1 MLDNPIPP
9 PDKFNFTLSK
19 AMKLYKSIFHSAII
33 SASIVAASLPVRA
46 AIVTYTDR
54 DAFLAALSSSSTDN
68 YNDLTTGFPSSPL
81 SRTISG
87 YTYDA
92 VATNGLHIGSAGG
105 SQVLSTD
112 DNESLTLNF
121 TAGAPTAVGGYFFNI
136 DDSLNLLNRVITVT
150 VNPGASAQSVVTG
163 SATNFFGWLDDSGT
177 PFTSLV
183 IAPGAGG
190 FPAAFATVDD
200 LVLGRAAPASVPGPL
215 PLIGAATAFGFSRRL
230 RSRIAAARPRA

>member
-1 MLDNPIPP
+1 LH
-9 PDKFNFTLSK
+9 NF
-19 AMKLYKSIFHSAII
+19 IIHSAIT

-46 AIVTYTDR
+46 AIVTYHR